1 MATRVVIGKLQT
13 DGSGIK
19 AIYLHSDG
27 YLEHAGRIL
36 NEHYQDESKVD
47 ELLAHGEV
55 SIVDENI
62 GVKIDFNDY
71 KTRYANKQCK
81 FYMRD
86 RGEKYKQAEQFYDE
100 NDEPKFVTSKGTQ
113 NPDDYSI
120 TFRTKRTAG
129 RTGGGCQLS
138 FTGDGK
144 PAPTDLTDDG
154 LAIDVE
160 TGKVKEV

>member
-1 MATRVVIGKLQT
+1 MATRATIAKMQK

-36 NEHYQDESKVD
+36 AEHYRDKSKVD
-47 ELLAHGEV
+47 ELLAHGDV
-55 SIVDENI
+55 SIIDENI

-86 RGEKYKQAEQFYDE
+86 RGEKYKQAEQLKDETELIEFSNNCDVDFIYMFAYGYWYVYDIHNGE
-100 NDEPKFVTSKGTQ
+100 AYNEINRFKELEDELYVLK
-113 NPDDYSI
+113 
-120 TFRTKRTAG
+120 
-129 RTGGGCQLS
+129 
-138 FTGDGK
+138 
-144 PAPTDLTDDG
+144 
-154 LAIDVE
+154 
-160 TGKVKEV
+160 